1 MDRNRDLLRRFEDQ
15 TLQMKEMNQELVDL
29 RAQLSI
35 THRGRRSLLH
45 SWLNYVEQSKETEN
59 ESAVSVFYYI
69 FDWLDKNCLI
79 LCFEIDM
86 YLACC
91 EAYRIFLCALSN
103 GICFLDAY
111 TVLCAC

>member
-59 ESAVSVFYYI
+59 ESAVSVFYFI
-69 FDWLDKNCLI
+69 FEGLDKNSSV

-86 YLACC
+86 
-91 EAYRIFLCALSN
+91 
-103 GICFLDAY
+103 
-111 TVLCAC
+111 